1 MEGLSVRYAVN
12 KMTMADLPRVLEIE
26 KLAYPTSQWP
36 ASAYRRELQDNSWA
50 HYIVARDISITPHTN
65 SDGEGAMHRRGIF
78 SLLNPARTIADPFQS
93 QIIGYA
99 GLWLM
104 VDEAHVTTIATH
116 PRARGQ
122 GVGELLLAHLIDIA
136 YQIGARWVTLEVRV
150 SNTVAQNL
158 YHKYG
163 FKIVSTRPRYYS
175 DNNEDA
181 YIMWTDEITAPDYRG
196 YFADLKR
203 RLYQRLEHAEERVTG

>member
-1 MEGLSVRYAVN
+1 MRYAIE
-12 KMTMADLPRVLEIE
+12 KMTLADLPRITEIE

-36 ASAYRRELQDNSWA
+36 TSAYRRELQENTWA
-50 HYIVARDISITPHTN
+50 HYIVVRDTTIAARYQQQAQVNELP
-65 SDGEGAMHRRGIF
+65 RRGF
-78 SLLNPARTIADPFQS
+78 PFGFRQPS
-93 QIIGYA
+93 PVASEAHLRSIVGYA

-116 PRARGQ
+116 PAVRRRGL
-122 GVGELLLAHLIDIA
+122 GELLLVALIDIG
-136 YQIGARWVTLEVRV
+136 YEIGARWMTLEVRV
-150 SNTVAQNL
+150 SNEPAKAL

-181 YIMWTDEITAPDYRG
+181 YIMWTDEITLPDYRQM
-196 YFADLKR
+196 FADHKAQLLA
-203 RLYQRLEHAEERVTG
+203 RLAQDAPVPG